1 MTLDVANVLRTNYK
15 NLETIPILGE
25 GKFPPVKNWTKSAP
39 EVQWQGLKNNLV
51 NIAFRANENHNPI
64 DCDDPE
70 TARNLLKFLGSLGL
84 HNVPFTETRRGCHFH
99 LKVTNKP
106 DKHKAVLLK
115 SAGEGHICLG
125 QASYVLAPPS
135 QTSDHVY
142 KLHNATP
149 ETLAATMPVVDWQDL
164 SGIFRKPSRKESA
177 DWQFEPVRF
186 GGDTRYHPRKGIEY
200 LLMASEPTAKGT
212 RSELEYKAIFH
223 SIAYGMTYEETQD
236 FFDAYTPGHYAS
248 KPGDMR
254 DIYLQIS
261 WSNAMSHCQGK
272 THNERTW
279 TALQTI
285 ESTNFKSELTKK
297 IIGAILKIS
306 WQLNS
311 HTIALPQSIIANHVG
326 CNQSQV
332 SRIVTQLYNK
342 NIIIK
347 ATSHIR
353 YQQAAY
359 YCILNLISNINS
371 NNISSIM
378 SL

>member
-1 MTLDVANVLRTNYK
+1 MTLDVANVLRTNYY

-39 EVQWQGLKNNLV
+39 ELQWQGLKNNLV

-64 DCDDPE
+64 DCDDPK
-70 TARNLLKFLGSLGL
+70 TARNLLQFLGSLGL

-135 QTSDHVY
+135 QTSDHIY

-164 SGIFRKPSRKESA
+164 NGIFRKPSRKESA

-200 LLMASEPTAKGT
+200 LLMANEPTAKGT
-212 RSELEYKAIFH
+212 RSELEYKAIFQ
-223 SIAYGMTYEETQD
+223 SISYGMSFEETQE
-236 FFDAYTPGHYAS
+236 FFDEYTPGHYMD

-272 THNERTW
+272 AHNDRAW
-279 TALQTI
+279 TALQNL
-285 ESTNFKSELTKK
+285 ESASIKSKITKK
-297 IIGAILKIS
+297 IIAAILKIS
-306 WQLNS
+306 WQISS
-311 HTIALPQSIIANHVG
+311 HTVALPQITIADHAD
-326 CNQSQV
+326 CNQAQV
-332 SRIVTQLYNK
+332 SRVFTQLQK
-342 NIIIK
+342 RGLIKK
-347 ATSHIR
+347 ATNYAI
-353 YQQAAY
+353 YQQSTY
-359 YCILNLISNINS
+359 YYINNLISKLYS
-371 NNISSIM
+371 NKLGSITAV
-378 SL
+378 